1 MYQRLKTIAR
11 RRLIILD
18 LCSLALSY
26 LLALITRYSLPL
38 RVVRWQAQSYMTV
51 LLLAAL
57 IYSILYLFYDS
68 RKPPIMDQDQVDVVL
83 TVLKNAAL
91 LFILLM
97 GYLYCIKELS
107 KFSRIVFG
115 SWFLYFLLVDCLARQ
130 WYRGRKVRFL
140 RSIAL
145 PERNLLITAAAY
157 APFVQN
163 RFSQDPYGLQITDTL
178 LLDKETPD
186 RWSTAISL
194 TSDKTEDLGLKA
206 KPCQSYI
213 SQSTSGQ
220 AGAVRMAEKQG
231 DEALRKQSRSSKPYD
246 KALIY
251 LPDTDISSYL
261 NGNAGQSLND
271 VIDGLSA
278 AGTRVY
284 KIQFL
289 GTDPAG
295 AEMVHSFGGF
305 QSHRVPSMAETGS
318 VLGVRFQVSNPESAV
333 LYVRR
338 NLQKLYGHYICFCNV
353 HTTVM
358 SRERADY
365 CSIQNNAAL
374 TFPDGAPI
382 AHELRSL
389 GLTEAKRV
397 AGPDFMDAMFSSTM
411 DGRVT
416 HYFYGASPETI
427 AKLEENLRQRY
438 PGIVI
443 RGLYSPPF
451 RPLTA
456 EEDAA
461 DIDRINA
468 SGADLIWIGLGAPKQ
483 EQWMAAHEGRIHGVM
498 LGVGAGFDF
507 FAGTIQRAPKW
518 MQKIGL
524 EWLYRL
530 FKDPKRL
537 FRRYFVTNT
546 KYMWYLLMDRVI
558 RK

>member
-18 LCSLALSY
+18 LSSLALSY

-68 RKPPIMDQDQVDVVL
+68 RKPPILDQDQVDVVL
-83 TVLKNAAL
+83 SVFKNAAL

-115 SWFLYFLLVDCLARQ
+115 SWFLYFLLADCLARQ

-140 RSIAL
+140 RSIAA

-178 LLDKETPD
+178 LLDKEAPD

-194 TSDKTEDLGLKA
+194 TRDKTEDLG
-206 KPCQSYI
+206 
-213 SQSTSGQ
+213 
-220 AGAVRMAEKQG
+220 
-231 DEALRKQSRSSKPYD
+231 KPYD

-261 NGNAGQSLND
+261 NGHAGQSLND

-289 GTDPAG
+289 GTDPVG
-295 AEMVHSFGGF
+295 AEMAHSFGDF

-365 CSIQNNAAL
+365 CKIQNNAAL

-389 GLTEAKRV
+389 GLTEARRV
-397 AGPDFMDAMFSSTM
+397 AGPDFMDAMFSATM
-411 DGRVT
+411 DGRAT

-546 KYMWYLLMDRVI
+546 KYMWYLMLSRMKR
-558 RK
+558 R

>member
-11 RRLIILD
+11 KRLIILD

-26 LLALITRYSLPL
+26 LLALITRYSMPL

-51 LLLAAL
+51 LLLATL

-68 RKPPIMDQDQVDVVL
+68 RKPPIMDQDQIDVVL
-83 TVLKNAAL
+83 TVLKNAIL

-130 WYRGRKVRFL
+130 WYRDRKVRFL
-140 RSIAL
+140 RFIAL
-145 PERNLLITAAAY
+145 PERNLLITVAAY
-157 APFVQN
+157 APLVQN

-178 LLDKETPD
+178 LLDRETPD
-186 RWSTAISL
+186 RWNTVIPL
-194 TSDKTEDLGLKA
+194 TSDKAGNSRLREKPGQNHAGLGTYA
-206 KPCQSYI
+206 
-213 SQSTSGQ
+213 
-220 AGAVRMAEKQG
+220 
-231 DEALRKQSRSSKPYD
+231 

-389 GLTEAKRV
+389 GLTEARRV

-427 AKLEENLRQRY
+427 AKLEENLRKRY
-438 PGIVI
+438 PGIEI

>member
-11 RRLIILD
+11 KRLIILD

-26 LLALITRYSLPL
+26 LLALITRYSMPL

-51 LLLAAL
+51 LLLATL

-68 RKPPIMDQDQVDVVL
+68 RKPPIMDQDQIDVVL
-83 TVLKNAAL
+83 TVLKNAIL

-130 WYRGRKVRFL
+130 WYRDRKVRFL
-140 RSIAL
+140 RFIAL
-145 PERNLLITAAAY
+145 PERNLLITVAAY
-157 APFVQN
+157 APLVQN

-178 LLDKETPD
+178 LLDRETPD
-186 RWSTAISL
+186 RWNTVIPL
-194 TSDKTEDLGLKA
+194 TPDKAVDSRLIEKPGQNHAGLGTYA
-206 KPCQSYI
+206 
-213 SQSTSGQ
+213 
-220 AGAVRMAEKQG
+220 
-231 DEALRKQSRSSKPYD
+231 

-261 NGNAGQSLND
+261 NGHAGQSLND

-289 GTDPAG
+289 GTDPVG
-295 AEMVHSFGGF
+295 AEMAHSFGDF

-365 CSIQNNAAL
+365 CKIQNNAVL

-389 GLTEAKRV
+389 GLTEARRV
-397 AGPDFMDAMFSSTM
+397 AGPDFMDAMFSATM
-411 DGRVT
+411 DGRAT

-546 KYMWYLLMDRVI
+546 KYMWYLMLSRMKR
-558 RK
+558 R

>member
-130 WYRGRKVRFL
+130 WYRDRKVRFL

-145 PERNLLITAAAY
+145 PERNLLITVAAY
-157 APFVQN
+157 APLVQN

-194 TSDKTEDLGLKA
+194 TRDKTEDLG
-206 KPCQSYI
+206 
-213 SQSTSGQ
+213 
-220 AGAVRMAEKQG
+220 
-231 DEALRKQSRSSKPYD
+231 KPYD

-261 NGNAGQSLND
+261 NGHAGQSLND

-295 AEMVHSFGGF
+295 AEMMHSFGGF

-338 NLQKLYGHYICFCNV
+338 NLQKLCGHYICFCNV

-365 CSIQNNAAL
+365 CKIQNNAAL

-389 GLTEAKRV
+389 GLTEARRV

-427 AKLEENLRQRY
+427 AKLEENLRKRY
-438 PGIVI
+438 PGIEI

-451 RPLTA
+451 RRLTA

-546 KYMWYLLMDRVI
+546 KYMWYLLLSRMKR
-558 RK
+558 R